1 MSRTKDKKQKKNRRV
16 IFVILVA
23 LVLIGS
29 VCIFLYSGTE
39 SAKMHKAIR
48 IADNYMR
55 SKYDASLE
63 YNNISGGILLGAD
76 YTVYFKVSD
85 TVTVYAGVSLENKTV
100 VYENCVDALVEDK
113 MNQSYSEKIESI
125 WDKQAEVNFECGWF
139 FEDDKYLLPDKKI
152 DYDRAMH
159 GEEFEV
165 NIISDSFNLDQSAGA
180 IYNTIAYLK
189 ENDVKISKIR
199 FHDYSSDDYDEYKHY
214 YLEDVDQFENAD
226 MVLDYL
232 KNYSE

>member
-1 MSRTKDKKQKKNRRV
+1 M
-16 IFVILVA
+16 
-23 LVLIGS
+23 
-29 VCIFLYSGTE
+29 
-39 SAKMHKAIR
+39 
-48 IADNYMR
+48 
-55 SKYDASLE
+55 
-63 YNNISGGILLGAD
+63 GAD

-125 WDKQAEVNFECGWF
+125 WDKQAEVNFECSWF
-139 FEDDKYLLPDKKI
+139 FEDDKYLLADKKI
-152 DYDRAMH
+152 DYDKAMH
-159 GEEFEV
+159 EEEFE
-165 NIISDSFNLDQSAGA
+165 IDITSDSFNLDQSAGA

-214 YLEDVDQFENAD
+214 YLEDADQFENAD

>member
-23 LVLIGS
+23 LVLIVS

-85 TVTVYAGVSLENKTV
+85 TVTIYAGVSLENKTV

-125 WDKQAEVNFECGWF
+125 WDKQAEFNFECGWF
-139 FEDDKYLLPDKKI
+139 FEDDKYL
-152 DYDRAMH
+152 H
-159 GEEFEV
+159 V
-165 NIISDSFNLDQSAGA
+165 
-180 IYNTIAYLK
+180 
-189 ENDVKISKIR
+189 
-199 FHDYSSDDYDEYKHY
+199 
-214 YLEDVDQFENAD
+214 
-226 MVLDYL
+226 
-232 KNYSE
+232 